1 MGRRVLTSGATAS
14 LSATRLTRWGP
25 SCASSARRP
34 RAARAKEGVYERE
47 ASWHEW
53 LNLWQNIFGSRLF
66 NHTGAVN
73 REDVSAHF
81 PLSARV
87 EHERVPSR

>member
-1 MGRRVLTSGATAS
+1 MSV
-14 LSATRLTRWGP
+14 SAL
-25 SCASSARRP
+25 
-34 RAARAKEGVYERE
+34 ERE
-47 ASWHEW
+47 ASWHKW